1 MIKAKK
7 SKQENPAT
15 QTTQLC
21 KKIDKF
27 IKSGQNNPSKK
38 KTATST
44 HFSGTKVIE
53 TAKAVTRK
61 LKQTKTTI
69 ALPKPQNNVGNIIK
83 SFENR
88 MRKIFEKAVEDS
100 EGYCKPSEPS
110 ITICLS
116 NEGKWYCEI
125 YSYLVNYS
133 EEGGRHHSFY
143 ADTFEEL
150 VKRVNKA
157 IKKQEDIWLG
167 KEVSNHA

>member
-1 MIKAKK
+1 MSDKEKAIEKIIKRRSWFHKK
-7 SKQENPAT
+7 DIMDNLDTIWTYRENVESM
-15 QTTQLC
+15 LSEMYDEC
-21 KKIDKF
+21 
-27 IKSGQNNPSKK
+27 
-38 KTATST
+38 
-44 HFSGTKVIE
+44 HE
-53 TAKAVTRK
+53 
-61 LKQTKTTI
+61 
-69 ALPKPQNNVGNIIK
+69 NNVGNIIK